1 MKATNYPHR
10 FVQSFWTINRSMLEH
25 GFGWLN
31 PGLLIGGA
39 VGGILATAGVE
50 QLLDFLIEIT
60 FNQEESDNQDNQDNP

>member
-1 MKATNYPHR
+1 
-10 FVQSFWTINRSMLEH
+10 MLEH

-60 FNQEESDNQDNQDNP
+60 LNQEESDNQDNQDNP